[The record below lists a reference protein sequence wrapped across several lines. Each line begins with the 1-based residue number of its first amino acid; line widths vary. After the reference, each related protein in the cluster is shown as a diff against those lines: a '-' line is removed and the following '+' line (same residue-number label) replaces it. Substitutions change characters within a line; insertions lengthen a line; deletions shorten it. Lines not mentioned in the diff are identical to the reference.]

1 MRRVLS
7 LLLTLLLLYG
17 CAEGNTPQPEDTGEP
32 VIETPAETIAR
43 LAAAV
48 LDSQEDGEAY
58 SLLSAEDIEF
68 YLTQIY
74 GVPAGTMGLVYTV
87 DGVDAREIAVLY
99 TSGGENAAA
108 ALETYREE
116 RYGDF
121 FGYAPDQA
129 QLAQEGLVLEN
140 GGWAVL
146 LLCIDPEAAR
156 EAIDKT
162 YSELALHPYDPDE
175 TAYDWTQYYDQR
187 GWRIFDPPGDHDM
200 TPYDN
205 SAILA
210 AWTSGDT
217 SGLDETQKAI
227 YDACRTVFSEVIT
240 EDMTDVE
247 KELALHDWLV
257 DHGDY
262 DRTAVGDSETFQPHA
277 DDPYGLLVEG
287 YGICLG
293 YASSFQLLMDL
304 AGVECITVAGAGSG
318 SSRDHAWNMVRLEGE
333 WYCVDVTWDDPVF
346 SGNPVF
352 YPSQWLTE
360 RHHKY
365 FNVTSDYM
373 RETDHQWDYDNT
385 PEATATA
392 YSWDNLSGQ

>member
-1 MRRVLS
+1 MRRVVS
-7 LLLTLLLLYG
+7 LCISLFLLFGCSVGRNLIPKETEKSIAEEPVGGLTNLAVAALTSQEDWEEYHFLY
-17 CAEGNTPQPEDTGEP
+17 PEDT
-32 VIETPAETIAR
+32 
-43 LAAAV
+43 
-48 LDSQEDGEAY
+48 
-58 SLLSAEDIEF
+58 EF
-68 YLTQIY
+68 YLTELY
-74 GVPAGTMGLVYTV
+74 GVNADAEGLIYTV
-87 DGVDAREIAVLY
+87 GGVDAREIAVVY
-99 TSGGENAAA
+99 TPDGSGGTW
-108 ALETYREE
+108 LEAYREN
-116 RYGDF
+116 RYSDF
-121 FGYAPDQA
+121 NGYAPDQA
-129 QLAQEGLVLEN
+129 QLVMDGLVLEN
-140 GGWAVL
+140 GSWAVL
-146 LLCIDPEAAR
+146 LICSDPDAAR
-156 EAIDKT
+156 ET
-162 YSELALHPYDPDE
+162 LEEWYPELALHPYDPDE
-175 TAYDWTQYYDQR
+175 VAYDWTQYYDQR

-210 AWTSGDT
+210 AWRSGDT

-227 YDACRTVFSEVIT
+227 YDACRTVFSEVVT

-262 DRTAVGDSETFQPHA
+262 DRTAVGDSKTFQPHA

-318 SSRDHAWNMVRLEGE
+318 STRDHAWNMVRLEGE

-352 YPSQWLTE
+352 YPSQWLME

-373 RETDHQWDYDNT
+373 RETDHQWDYDNV

>member
-7 LLLTLLLLYG
+7 LLLTLLLLFG
-17 CAEGNTPQPEDTGEP
+17 CTDGNVQTPEDTGGL
-32 VIETPAETIAR
+32 VIETPQETMAG

-48 LDSQEDGEAY
+48 LDSQDDGDEY
-58 SLLSAEDIEF
+58 DLLSEEDAGF
-68 YLTQIY
+68 YLTELY
-74 GVPAGTMGLVYTV
+74 GVPGDTMGLVYTV
-87 DGVDAREIAVLY
+87 GGVDAREIAVLY
-99 TSGGENAAA
+99 TSGGENAAP
-108 ALETYREE
+108 ALETYRGD
-116 RYGDF
+116 RCGDF

-146 LLCIDPEAAR
+146 LLCSDPEAAQ
-156 EAIDKT
+156 EALDRD
-162 YSELALHPYDPDE
+162 YPGLALWPYDPNEEVHDR
-175 TAYDWTQYYDQR
+175 TQYYDQR

-200 TPYDN
+200 TPYDS
-205 SAILA
+205 SAIRA
-210 AWTSGDT
+210 AWASGDT

-227 YDACRTVFSEVIT
+227 YDACRAIFSEVIT

-247 KELALHDWLV
+247 KELAAHDWLV
-257 DHGDY
+257 THGDY
-262 DRTAVGDSETFQPHA
+262 DRTAVGNSRVFQEHA
-277 DDPYGLLVEG
+277 DDPYGLLVKG

-304 AGVECITVAGAGSG
+304 AGVECSTVVGAA
-318 SSRDHAWNMVRLEGE
+318 SSSSQDHAWNMVKLDGE
-333 WYCVDVTWDDPVF
+333 WYCVDVTWDDPVNAGYF
-346 SGNPVF
+346 GRWGMPIV
-352 YPSQWLTE
+352 
-360 RHHKY
+360 RHTY

-373 RETDHQWDYDNT
+373 RQTDHQWDYDNT